1 MTVAGAAV
9 GDRGDA
15 VSGGNPLGAP
25 TGRVA
30 IDDAV
35 RGRQHLPDVPTAG
48 DDTAQAELELEVE
61 LLEVEQPARHR
72 ILHAE
77 LAPPAPTVTT
87 SRRGRKGVAHQQ
99 SRKCQHMLC
108 EGPSRERRSGAEC
121 RAARGSRTATRS
133 ERGCTGPRTTACVA
147 AFLSRANSTTA
158 NDG

>member
-61 LLEVEQPARHR
+61 LLEVEEPARHR
-72 ILHAE
+72 ILHEPGVPAGSHGDHGTSGTKGGGASAE
-77 LAPPAPTVTT
+77 I
-87 SRRGRKGVAHQQ
+87 GRA
-99 SRKCQHMLC
+99 SC
-108 EGPSRERRSGAEC
+108 RER
-121 RAARGSRTATRS
+121 
-133 ERGCTGPRTTACVA
+133 V
-147 AFLSRANSTTA
+147 
-158 NDG
+158 

>member
-61 LLEVEQPARHR
+61 LLEVEEPARHR

-99 SRKCQHMLC
+99 SRVCQDLLRA
-108 EGPSRERRSGAEC
+108 GASRQRLPGAAC
-121 RAARGSRTATRS
+121 RAARLRTLPTRS
-133 ERGCTGPRTTACVA
+133 TRR
-147 AFLSRANSTTA
+147 FR
-158 NDG
+158 